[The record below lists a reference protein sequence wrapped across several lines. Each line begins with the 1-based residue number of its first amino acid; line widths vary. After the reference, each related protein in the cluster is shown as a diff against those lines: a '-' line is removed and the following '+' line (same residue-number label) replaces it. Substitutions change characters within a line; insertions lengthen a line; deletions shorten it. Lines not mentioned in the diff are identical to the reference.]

1 MATVGL
7 MVFIICLS
15 VVILDMIFPLDAV
28 FPEDLEYYDD
38 YEGWP
43 HDLPRD

>member
-1 MATVGL
+1 MATAGL
-7 MVFIICLS
+7 IVFVICLF
-15 VVILDMIFPLDAV
+15 VVTLDMIFPLDAV
-28 FPEDLEYYDD
+28 FPEDLEYYGD

>member
-7 MVFIICLS
+7 ILFVICVF
-15 VVILDMIFPLDAV
+15 VATLDMIFPLDTV

>member
-7 MVFIICLS
+7 MVLIICLF
-15 VVILDMIFPLDAV
+15 VVTLDMIFPLDAV

-38 YEGWP
+38 YERWP

>member
-7 MVFIICLS
+7 IVFVICLF
-15 VVILDMIFPLDAV
+15 VATLDIIFPEELD
-28 FPEDLEYYDD
+28 YYD